1 MEKEINLIVAKSSNN
16 VIGNNNELLWKIP
29 NDLKYFKKV
38 TTNSIVIMGR
48 KTLESIGKFLPN
60 RLNIIISKQ
69 SEELKE
75 IYKDY
80 NNCLFFDKYDDIF
93 LFINHQEFYKNIF
106 VIGGGEVYKYFIDN
120 NLINKYYITEI
131 KQEFEGDA
139 YFPDVDLSNY
149 KKETVDSGEYNGLNY
164 EFNVYQPLIG
174 L

>member
-38 TTNSIVIMGR
+38 TTNSVVIMGR
-48 KTLESIGKFLPN
+48 KTFESIGKILPN
-60 RLNIIISKQ
+60 RLNVIISKQ
-69 SEELKE
+69 SGDLKQ
-75 IYKDY
+75 IYKGCK
-80 NNCLFFDKYDDIF
+80 NCLFFDNYIDMF
-93 LFINHQEFYKNIF
+93 LFINDQEFYKNIF
-106 VIGGGEVYKYFIDN
+106 VIGGGEVYKYFIEN

-131 KQEFEGDA
+131 KQEFEGDT
-139 YFPDVDLSNY
+139 YFPNVDLTNY

>member
-38 TTNSIVIMGR
+38 TTNSVVIMGR
-48 KTLESIGKFLPN
+48 KTFESIGKILPN

-69 SEELKE
+69 SKELKE
-75 IYKDY
+75 IYKGCK
-80 NNCLFFDKYDDIF
+80 NCLFFDNFNDMF
-93 LFINHQEFYKNIF
+93 LFINDQDFYKNIF
-106 VIGGGEVYKYFIDN
+106 VIGGGEIYKYFIEN

-131 KQEFEGDA
+131 KQEFEGDT

-164 EFNVYQPLIG
+164 EFNVYFK
-174 L
+174 

>member
-38 TTNSIVIMGR
+38 TTNSVVIMGR
-48 KTLESIGKFLPN
+48 KTFESIGKILPN

-69 SEELKE
+69 SGDLKE
-75 IYKDY
+75 IYKGCK
-80 NNCLFFDKYDDIF
+80 NCLFFDNFNDMF
-93 LFINHQEFYKNIF
+93 LFINDQEFYKNIF
-106 VIGGGEVYKYFIDN
+106 VIGGGEVYKYFIEN

-131 KQEFEGDA
+131 KQEFEGDT

-149 KKETVDSGEYNGLNY
+149 KKETVDSGEYNSLNY